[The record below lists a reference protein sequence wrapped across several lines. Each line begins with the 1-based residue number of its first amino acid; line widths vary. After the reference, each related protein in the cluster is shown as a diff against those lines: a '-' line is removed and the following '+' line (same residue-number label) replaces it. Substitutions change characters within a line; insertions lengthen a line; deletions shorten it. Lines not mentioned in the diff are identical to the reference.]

1 MQIWNY
7 GNTRRERIHINDMN
21 QEITILIVDD
31 EPVSRELLHMVLSR
45 QGYTLISASDGEECL
60 VQAAQYRPDLILLDV
75 MLPGMSGF
83 EVCQRL
89 RTDPILAEVPI
100 ILITALDDRNSRLQ
114 GIEAGADDFITKP
127 VDKLELRKRV
137 QTITRLDR
145 YRQLLIEREQRQQA
159 EEEIRRRNQEL
170 ALLKE
175 AERLKDQFVSN
186 VSHELRTPLSIITL
200 LSGNLDT
207 LYDRLNDDKR
217 RSMIRDIRTH
227 TRALNDL
234 ISDVLELSRID
245 SKTISTQHKRLNLVE
260 LVQEEVSEQVLLAQ
274 NKSQTLSMSD
284 SHDEIAVSA
293 NKGQIRQVIRNL
305 INNALKY
312 TPEYGTVWCEC
323 RIIAVV
329 DTDKPT
335 TDSHTTTDTTTT
347 PDILTYVEAGHDD
360 WPGTATLAAGHWAA
374 LRVVDNGIGI
384 REEDQP
390 YLFDRFFRVT
400 TQTNIPGTGLG
411 LSIAHDLI
419 NLHHGHIAL
428 TSRIDRGSTFA
439 FYLPLQEEDSL

>member
-1 MQIWNY
+1 M
-7 GNTRRERIHINDMN
+7 GKRTTMN
-21 QEITILIVDD
+21 PEITILIVDD

-60 VQAAQYRPDLILLDV
+60 IQAAKYRPDLILLDV

-89 RTDPILAEVPI
+89 RADTILAEVPI
-100 ILITALDDRNSRLQ
+100 ILITALDDRASRLQ

-145 YRQLLIEREQRQQA
+145 YRQLLIEREHRQQA
-159 EEEIRRRNQEL
+159 EEEIRRRNQEV

-207 LYDRLNDDKR
+207 LYERLDDEKR
-217 RSMIRDIRTH
+217 RTMIRDIRTH

-245 SKTISTQHKRLNLVE
+245 SKTISTQYEQINLVE
-260 LVQEEVSEQVLLAQ
+260 LVRDEIHEQIPLAQ
-274 NKSQTLSMSD
+274 SKTQNLTL
-284 SHDEIAVSA
+284 HNGDEAVMVCG
-293 NKGQIRQVIRNL
+293 NRGQIRQVIRNL
-305 INNALKY
+305 INNAVKY
-312 TPEYGTVWCEC
+312 TPEHGSIWCEC
-323 RIIAVV
+323 RIYV
-329 DTDKPT
+329 DSD
-335 TDSHTTTDTTTT
+335 DSNGAAMNQPKATSQDST
-347 PDILTYVEAGHDD
+347 V
-360 WPGTATLAAGHWAA
+360 WPGVATLPAGAWAA
-374 LRVVDNGIGI
+374 LRVVDEGIGI
-384 REEDQP
+384 HEEDIP
-390 YLFDRFFRVT
+390 HLFDRFFRVNS
-400 TQTNIPGTGLG
+400 QTNIPGTGLG
-411 LSIAHDLI
+411 LSIAHDLVT
-419 NLHHGHIAL
+419 LHNGHIAL
-428 TSRIDRGSTFA
+428 ASNPGQGSVFA
-439 FYLPLQEEDSL
+439 FYLPLQEEEQV